1 MEGRQET
8 VEATLHIVWMHAFDP
23 SRAHFLLQAPARVL
37 EPWLIKK
44 IAKAIC
50 SGHPYESRRRIRH
63 FLEPRL
69 AFPQPFFST
78 LLLRDV
84 SVYSV
89 ICNLLARSRNN
100 RNGDN
105 GDTNITAIFSPANGF
120 DLDSTAVSEFLSG
133 FARLLNQRFR
143 NDKINGAS
151 QNLLFLVTEHAGE
164 LFVDASHAVV
174 HS

>member
-1 MEGRQET
+1 MEGGQET

-50 SGHPYESRRRIRH
+50 SGHPNERRRRIRH

-69 AFPQPFFST
+69 AFPQAFFST
-78 LLLRDV
+78 LLLCDV

-89 ICNLLARSRNN
+89 ICNLLARSPSN
-100 RNGDN
+100 RNGKN
-105 GDTNITAIFSPANGF
+105 GDTNITAIFPPANGF
-120 DLDSTAVSEFLSG
+120 DLHSTAVSEFVCVLAG
-133 FARLLNQRFR
+133 ALDKRLR
-143 NDKINGAS
+143 NDEIINGSA
-151 QNLLFLVTEHAGE
+151 
-164 LFVDASHAVV
+164 
-174 HS
+174 